1 MPLTSSRKT
10 SEASCDVSQIDQ
22 SDAFDT
28 ESRKSDANNF
38 MGPIDDILAL
48 VQNAF
53 DKRVKISAKD
63 MQFVDQR
70 AHEMKNRIINKL
82 IHTEKDNTQKE
93 TEKTTNDS
101 ELPRSNYDTS
111 WPQLQSDN
119 RRKTYASVIVKS
131 NQDKKFETS
140 EVRLMES
147 KVNKMLS
154 SENIEATIIS
164 SNYTKNGDCVIKFN
178 QKDDVNCIA
187 KKMEDNLGI
196 KAQSR
201 PILIPKMTISYVP
214 KYISLGELVTELIV
228 KSNKWLEEMIKSGEC
243 FEVLFTY
250 EVKDWGSIVCRVSPK
265 IRAELMLHGNMI
277 KVENRSCP
285 IKDRF
290 HVLQCGKCLE
300 FGHRTKVCRKETVT
314 CTHCAEGHKWK
325 DCPHKDMKEKLC
337 CSNCSATAD
346 GGISFASSTNHE
358 VRSHK
363 CPIYQ
368 RHLKRQIERTSWTPG
383 PIPTI

>member
-1 MPLTSSRKT
+1 MSITSSRKT
-10 SEASCDVSQIDQ
+10 SVASCDVSQIDQ
-22 SDAFDT
+22 SNTFDT
-28 ESRKSDANNF
+28 ESGKSDANNF

-48 VQNAF
+48 IQNAF

-63 MQFVDQR
+63 LQFVDQR

-82 IHTEKDNTQKE
+82 IHTEKGNTQKE
-93 TEKTTNDS
+93 TEKTTIDS
-101 ELPRSNYDTS
+101 DQPRIDFDSKWPKLLP
-111 WPQLQSDN
+111 DN
-119 RRKTYASVIVKS
+119 RRKTYASVIVKA
-131 NQDKKFETS
+131 NQDKKFEKS
-140 EVRLMES
+140 EIRLMES

-164 SNYTKNGDCVIKFN
+164 SNHTKNGDCVIKFN
-178 QKDDVNCIA
+178 QEDDVNCIA
-187 KKMEDNLGI
+187 KKMEDYLGV

-201 PILIPKMTISYVP
+201 PIFIPKMTISYVP
-214 KYISLGELVTELIV
+214 KYISLGESVTELIV
-228 KSNKWLEEMIKSGEC
+228 KSNEWLEEMIENGEC

-265 IRAELMLHGNMI
+265 IRAALRFHGNMI

-300 FGHRTKVCRKETVT
+300 FGHRTKVCRKETVK
-314 CTHCAEGHKWK
+314 CTHCAEDHMWK
-325 DCPHKDMKEKLC
+325 DCPHKEVKEKLC
-337 CSNCSATAD
+337 CSNCLVTAD
-346 GGISFASSTNHE
+346 RDSSFASSTNHE
-358 VRSHK
+358 VRSRE

-368 RHLKRQIERTSWTPG
+368 RHLKRQIERTNWAPG